1 MNVLVSRAAGA
12 PARPARLVH
21 LVTRRGIT
29 PALLTIDGDAVTM
42 PGLSPLDAA
51 RLVDLV
57 AASGGTVMAGDVG
70 STLPPADVVLV
81 LEDHAAAIRMILD
94 APGTTGAGPSAP
106 PPVDVPASEA
116 QDAPVDG
123 APAPAEARR
132 GPGRPRKGAPDEA
145 AGV

>member
-1 MNVLVSRAAGA
+1 MEALVSRAAGA

-21 LVTRRGIT
+21 LVTRAGIT
-29 PALLTIDGDAVTM
+29 PALLTIDGVAVTM
-42 PGLSPLDAA
+42 PGLAPLDAA

-70 STLPPADVVLV
+70 STLPAADVVLV
-81 LEDHAAAIRMILD
+81 LEDHAAAIRTILD

-106 PPVDVPASEA
+106 PPVAVPASDDA
-116 QDAPVDG
+116 QDDEQAPE
-123 APAPAEARR
+123 PRR
-132 GPGRPRKGAPDEA
+132 RPGRPRKGAGDEA